1 MKSGEKELENIP
13 IVEESGVKWSKAW
26 EGEKAMLL
34 GTHTPK
40 LDDKGRLF
48 LPAKFRD
55 ELSDGVVIT
64 RGQERC
70 LYVFPA
76 KEFSAIMEKL
86 RQAPA
91 SVKDA
96 RDYMRVM
103 LSGASDETVD
113 KQGRV
118 SLPALLRQYA
128 GLSKE
133 LVIIGVG
140 SRAEIWDAEAW
151 AEYLAKNEE
160 SFANQVEEVI
170 PGLF

>member
-1 MKSGEKELENIP
+1 
-13 IVEESGVKWSKAW
+13 
-26 EGEKAMLL
+26 MLL

>member
-1 MKSGEKELENIP
+1 
-13 IVEESGVKWSKAW
+13 
-26 EGEKAMLL
+26 MLL

-40 LDDKGRLF
+40 LDEKGRLF

-70 LYVFPA
+70 LYVFSA
-76 KEFSAIMEKL
+76 KEFAEIHEKL

-91 SVKDA
+91 SVKGA
-96 RDYMRVM
+96 RDYLRVL
-103 LSGASDETVD
+103 LSGASDETPD

-118 SLPALLRQYA
+118 VLPSLLRSYA
-128 GLSKE
+128 GLTKD

-140 SRAEIWDAEAW
+140 SRAEIWDATAW
-151 AEYLAKNEE
+151 NEYLAQNEE
-160 SFANQVEEVI
+160 NFSNQVEEVI

>member
-1 MKSGEKELENIP
+1 
-13 IVEESGVKWSKAW
+13 
-26 EGEKAMLL
+26 MLL

-40 LDDKGRLF
+40 LDEKGRLF

-55 ELSDGVVIT
+55 ELSEGVVIT

-70 LYVFPA
+70 LYVFSA
-76 KEFSAIMEKL
+76 KEFAEIHEKL

-96 RDYMRVM
+96 RDYLRVM
-103 LSGASDETVD
+103 LSGASDETPD

-118 SLPALLRQYA
+118 LLPAMLRSYA
-128 GLSKE
+128 GLTKD

-140 SRAEIWDAEAW
+140 SRAEIWDADSW
-151 AEYLAKNEE
+151 AQYLAANEDK
-160 SFANQVEEVI
+160 FANQVEEVI

>member
-1 MKSGEKELENIP
+1 
-13 IVEESGVKWSKAW
+13 
-26 EGEKAMLL
+26 MLL

-40 LDDKGRLF
+40 LDEKGRLF

-55 ELSDGVVIT
+55 ELSEGVVIT

-70 LYVFPA
+70 LYVFSA
-76 KEFSAIMEKL
+76 KEFAEIHEKL

-96 RDYMRVM
+96 RDYLRVM
-103 LSGASDETVD
+103 LSGASDETPD

-118 SLPALLRQYA
+118 LLPAMLRSYA
-128 GLSKE
+128 GLTKD

-140 SRAEIWDAEAW
+140 SRAEIWDAGAW
-151 AEYLAKNEE
+151 TEYLASNEDK
-160 SFANQVEEVI
+160 FANQVEEVI